1 MKTLYCF
8 DFDGTL
14 VHSPTPELGKPIWQD
29 RTGDIW
35 PYNGWWGKSESLDT
49 NIFHVPKHEWV
60 HKRYLEAQSDENRH
74 LILAT
79 GRLRKVNMMRENV
92 DIILEQHGFSF
103 DEIHLNW
110 GEDTYNFKIKLF
122 EETIE
127 KIKCDRFVMYDDRH
141 EHLVKFREW
150 ATKQKIS
157 IEIVDIVNKETHKF
171 N

>member
-74 LILAT
+74 FL
-79 GRLRKVNMMRENV
+79 
-92 DIILEQHGFSF
+92 SS
-103 DEIHLNW
+103 
-110 GEDTYNFKIKLF
+110 
-122 EETIE
+122 
-127 KIKCDRFVMYDDRH
+127 C
-141 EHLVKFREW
+141 
-150 ATKQKIS
+150 
-157 IEIVDIVNKETHKF
+157 
-171 N
+171 